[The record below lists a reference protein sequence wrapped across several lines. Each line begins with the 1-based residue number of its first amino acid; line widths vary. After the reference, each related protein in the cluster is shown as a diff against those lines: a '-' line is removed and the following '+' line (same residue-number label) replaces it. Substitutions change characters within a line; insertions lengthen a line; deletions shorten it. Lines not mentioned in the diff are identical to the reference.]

1 MSEALQVPTYVKE
14 NKMAELQA
22 VSVTITS
29 LSGVESEFV
38 LSQNGEFD
46 IGRSDTCY
54 ASINAELLSRRHLT
68 LRYTDGQIFVTDNNS
83 SNGSAIGDVRLI
95 GGQTYAVQLPSTI
108 LLANGSIHVQL
119 SSVAEQLASNS
130 PPNTLKPTT
139 SSPSSTSLLTGQG
152 LNLASNLDAA
162 PQGPITHSGS
172 GNDQLH
178 QLLLTHGQVLIGRS
192 YDCNYVIDSLQASR
206 KHALLTL
213 SNNRITLKDLDTTN
227 GTFVNGERIAGSV
240 NITATDEITIGTT
253 TFAIQTGT
261 VELKYAIVADNIEKV
276 YAKGIVGLNTMS
288 LKIPSQQ
295 FIALMGPSGCGK
307 STLLKGLN
315 GANPI
320 TSGAITVQG
329 LKLNNSNYNTLKKYI
344 GYVPQDDIVHG
355 ELSVE
360 KTLFYAAKLRISD
373 DVTKQE
379 IKNKISTVLAS
390 LNLDTDAIRKSKV
403 SDLSGGQRKRVSI
416 AVELLNDP
424 KILFLDEPTSPLDP
438 ETIEDF
444 LSCIRRLVS
453 KGQTVIMVTHKPSD
467 LDYVDQVIFL
477 SKGGYQT
484 YYGDK
489 NQLLNHFEKDNIIEV
504 YSMMKNPNQGK
515 RWYDHWVSQNPAS
528 ELSVKQEVLANKS
541 NTALIGQYFW
551 LCVRYFNIKLNDHAN
566 LLLLL
571 AQPLIIGGLLVFI
584 FSKLQVSVMFMM
596 AVSAVWFGVSN
607 AAKEIVSE
615 LPIYERER
623 MYNLNIFNYI
633 ASKLTV
639 LSIIACIQV
648 AIFIGI
654 THLAYSGGN
663 SVNGISEET
672 QLWSISSTALFMLL
686 LSVSATLFGLF
697 LSAVFTTTEKVMTF
711 VPIALMPQIMLAGI
725 IAPLDNNIKI
735 LLSYLT
741 LGRWGTE
748 GFAHIQDEAARELG
762 KWTNEK
768 ADIPASVMQRVLTP
782 PTTGNENN
790 AAEFTTQGAMQQLNL
805 YDDKSGMVSLF
816 PESFTGVI
824 IAITLIN
831 ILAFCGLLLALRSKD
846 KRFI

>member
-1 MSEALQVPTYVKE
+1 
-14 NKMAELQA
+14 MAGSQA
-22 VSVTITS
+22 VSVKIVS
-29 LSGVESEFV
+29 FRGIESEFI
-38 LSQNGEFD
+38 LSQNGDYD
-46 IGRSDTCY
+46 IGRSDTCF
-54 ASINAELLSRRHLT
+54 ASVNAELLSRQHLVI
-68 LRYTDGQIFVTDNNS
+68 RYLDGRVFVTDNNS
-83 SNGSAIGDVRLI
+83 SNGSIIGDLTLV
-95 GGQTYAVQLPSTI
+95 GGQPYEVQLPSTI
-108 LLANGSIHVQL
+108 LLANGSIHVEL
-119 SSVAEQLASNS
+119 CSSTLASTSSHANS
-130 PPNTLKPTT
+130 SAPQVSPTT
-139 SSPSSTSLLTGQG
+139 
-152 LNLASNLDAA
+152 
-162 PQGPITHSGS
+162 PQPHLGPITHSGS
-172 GNDQLH
+172 ENNELH
-178 QLLLTHGQVLIGRS
+178 QLLLTRGQVLIGRS
-192 YDCNYVIDSLQASR
+192 FDCNYVIDSLQASR
-206 KHALLTL
+206 KHALLTF
-213 SNNRITLKDLDTTN
+213 SDGQITLKDLDTTN
-227 GTFVNGERIAGSV
+227 GTFVNGEKISGSV
-240 NITATDEITIGTT
+240 SISTTDEITIGTT
-253 TFAIQTGT
+253 TFAIESGR
-261 VELKYAIVADNIEKV
+261 VELEYAIVADNIEKV
-276 YAKGIVGLNTMS
+276 YARGFVGLNTMS
-288 LKIPSQQ
+288 LKIPSKQ

-315 GANPI
+315 GANPV

-355 ELSVE
+355 ELSVQR
-360 KTLFYAAKLRISD
+360 TLFYAAKLRISD
-373 DVTKQE
+373 DVTKRE
-379 IKNKISTVLAS
+379 IKDKISIVLAS
-390 LNLDTDAIRKSKV
+390 LNLDSDAIRKSKV

-489 NQLLNHFEKDNIIEV
+489 KQLLNHFEKDNIIEV
-504 YSMMKNPNQGK
+504 YSMMKNPEEGQQ
-515 RWYDHWVSQNPAS
+515 WYQHWVRQNPAS
-528 ELSVKQEVLANKS
+528 ALEVKQEVLAKKS
-541 NTALIGQYFW
+541 NTALLGQFFW
-551 LCVRYFNIKLNDHAN
+551 LSVRYFNIKLNDHAN

-639 LSIIACIQV
+639 LSFIACIQV
-648 AIFIGI
+648 TIFIAI
-654 THLAYSGGN
+654 THLAYRN
-663 SVNGISEET
+663 VNGDASEV
-672 QLWSISSTALFMLL
+672 QLWSVSATALFMLL

-725 IAPLDNNIKI
+725 IAPLDNNIKV

-748 GFAHIQDEAARELG
+748 GFAHIQDGAARELE

-768 ADIPASVMQRVLTP
+768 ADIPASVMVRVFNP
-782 PTTGNENN
+782 P
-790 AAEFTTQGAMQQLNL
+790 AATNKGDATEFATQGAMQQLNL
-805 YDDKSGMVSLF
+805 YNDNTEMVSLF
-816 PESFTGVI
+816 PESFTGVL

-831 ILAFCGLLLALRSKD
+831 VLAFGGLLLALRSKD

>member
-1 MSEALQVPTYVKE
+1 
-14 NKMAELQA
+14 MAGSQA
-22 VSVTITS
+22 VSIKIVSFRGI
-29 LSGVESEFV
+29 ESEFI
-38 LSQNGEFD
+38 LSQNGDYD
-46 IGRSDTCY
+46 IGRSDTCF
-54 ASINAELLSRRHLT
+54 ASVNAELLSRQHLVI
-68 LRYTDGQIFVTDNNS
+68 RYLDGRVFVTDNNS
-83 SNGSAIGDVRLI
+83 SNGSIIGDLKLV
-95 GGQTYAVQLPSTI
+95 GGQPYEVQLPSTI
-108 LLANGSIHVQL
+108 LLANGSIHVEL
-119 SSVAEQLASNS
+119 RSSTLASTTSHANS
-130 PPNTLKPTT
+130 SAPQVSPTT
-139 SSPSSTSLLTGQG
+139 SQ
-152 LNLASNLDAA
+152 
-162 PQGPITHSGS
+162 PQLGPVTHNGS
-172 GNDQLH
+172 ENNELH
-178 QLLLTHGQVLIGRS
+178 QLLLTRGQVLIGRS
-192 YDCNYVIDSLQASR
+192 FDCNYVIDSLQASR
-206 KHALLTL
+206 KHALLML
-213 SNNRITLKDLDTTN
+213 ADGQITLKDLDTTN
-227 GTFVNGERIAGSV
+227 GTFVNGEKISGSV
-240 NITATDEITIGTT
+240 SISTTDEITIGTT
-253 TFAIQTGT
+253 TFAIESGR
-261 VELKYAIVADNIEKV
+261 VELEYAIVADNIEKV
-276 YAKGIVGLNTMS
+276 YARGVVGLNTMS
-288 LKIPSQQ
+288 LKIPSKQ

-315 GANPI
+315 GANPV

-355 ELSVE
+355 ELSVAR
-360 KTLFYAAKLRISD
+360 TLFYAAKLRISD
-373 DVTKQE
+373 DVTKRE
-379 IKNKISTVLAS
+379 IKDKISTVLAS

-403 SDLSGGQRKRVSI
+403 CDLSGGQRKRVSI

-489 NQLLNHFEKDNIIEV
+489 KQLLNHFEKDNIIEV
-504 YSMMKNPNQGK
+504 YSMMKNPGEGQQ
-515 RWYDHWVSQNPAS
+515 WYQHWVSQNPAS
-528 ELSVKQEVLANKS
+528 ALEVKQEVLAKKS
-541 NTALIGQYFW
+541 NTALIGQFFW
-551 LCVRYFNIKLNDHAN
+551 LSVRYFNIKINDHAN

-639 LSIIACIQV
+639 LSFIACIQV
-648 AIFIGI
+648 TIFIAI
-654 THLAYSGGN
+654 THLAYRN
-663 SVNGISEET
+663 VNGEASDV
-672 QLWSISSTALFMLL
+672 QLWSVSATALFMLL

-748 GFAHIQDEAARELG
+748 GFAHIQDGAARELE

-768 ADIPASVMQRVLTP
+768 ADIPASVMVRVFNP
-782 PTTGNENN
+782 PAAGNKDN
-790 AAEFTTQGAMQQLNL
+790 ATEFATQGAMQQLNL
-805 YDDKSGMVSLF
+805 YNDNTEMVSLF
-816 PESFTGVI
+816 PESFTGVL

-831 ILAFCGLLLALRSKD
+831 VLAFGGLLLALRSKD

>member
-1 MSEALQVPTYVKE
+1 
-14 NKMAELQA
+14 MAELQA

-29 LSGVESEFV
+29 SSGVESEFI
-38 LSQNGEFD
+38 LSQNGKFD

-68 LRYTDGQIFVTDNNS
+68 LRYTDGQVFVTDNNS
-83 SNGSAIGDVRLI
+83 SNGSAIGDMTLV

-119 SSVAEQLASNS
+119 SSVAEQLDSNS
-130 PPNTLKPTT
+130 PPNTLKPSTSSH
-139 SSPSSTSLLTGQG
+139 SSPSSTSLLTEEGSD
-152 LNLASNLDAA
+152 LASNSNAVM
-162 PQGPITHSGS
+162 QGPITHNGS
-172 GNDQLH
+172 DNDELH

-213 SNNRITLKDLDTTN
+213 SDNRITLKDLDTTN

-240 NITATDEITIGTT
+240 HITATDEITIGTT

-261 VELKYAIVADNIEKV
+261 VALKYAIVADNIEKV

-379 IKNKISTVLAS
+379 IKDKISTVLAS

-489 NQLLNHFEKDNIIEV
+489 NQLLNHFGKDNIIEV

-515 RWYDHWVSQNPAS
+515 QWYEHWVRQNPSS
-528 ELSVKQEVLANKS
+528 ELSVKQEVLAKKS

-654 THLAYSGGN
+654 THLAYSGGS
-663 SVNGISEET
+663 SVSGVGADNGISGET
-672 QLWSISSTALFMLL
+672 QLWSITSTALFMLL

-697 LSAVFTTTEKVMTF
+697 LSAIFTTTEKVMTF

-768 ADIPASVMQRVLTP
+768 ADIPASVMQRVLRP
-782 PTTGNENN
+782 PAAGNENN
-790 AAEFTTQGAMQQLNL
+790 AAEFTTQGAMQQLDL

-816 PESFTGVI
+816 PEDFTGVL

-831 ILAFCGLLLALRSKD
+831 ILAFGGLLLALRSKD